1 MGGAPARLK
10 GAVTNYPSAEP
21 QSKLAASRNL
31 PRATGNLELAVSV
44 DEDESGVANDVFVEV
59 GHARTRGQQRIA
71 NWHALYELALQ
82 IWVFAGEA
90 EDHEA
95 LVAVLAVDLVE
106 LGHLFA
112 AGLAPR
118 GPDVHENHLSSLVL
132 QTLQIPLNVRSI
144 ERRCGHV
151 LQRQIASL
159 LPSNDALADGLPS
172 EPEGEDGHK
181 QAGLRRKGKRPAAMI
196 AQREGSGEEKWNGH
210 GERGHRKAKEPVL
223 LAVMAEL
230 R

>member
-1 MGGAPARLK
+1 MAPLRITLK
-10 GAVTNYPSAEP
+10 
-21 QSKLAASRNL
+21 QSLNRNL
-31 PRATGNLELAVSV
+31 QLHETFLGRRGNLELAVSV
-44 DEDESGVANDVFVEV
+44 DEDESGVANDVLVEV

-118 GPDVHENHLSSLVL
+118 GPDVH
-132 QTLQIPLNVRSI
+132 
-144 ERRCGHV
+144 
-151 LQRQIASL
+151 
-159 LPSNDALADGLPS
+159 
-172 EPEGEDGHK
+172 
-181 QAGLRRKGKRPAAMI
+181 
-196 AQREGSGEEKWNGH
+196 
-210 GERGHRKAKEPVL
+210 
-223 LAVMAEL
+223 
-230 R
+230 